1 MTENQISLRLQNKV
15 TAISQGKQ
23 TTKAQCD
30 GLLSQ
35 IFLRAMEYHQW
46 PFNADNILEWALR
59 KIEFVNSVLKRKKKG
74 FLFLNPIS
82 IFFLINFF
90 IQITKQIL
98 IVFSEILIILALLG
112 RIYCF
117 VGGNI
122 SFSEAYIINDAIF
135 LSQYVYI
142 INNLDMKLHHH
153 SLFLSLSFLKYSTS
167 EKK

>member
-1 MTENQISLRLQNKV
+1 
-15 TAISQGKQ
+15 
-23 TTKAQCD
+23 
-30 GLLSQ
+30 
-35 IFLRAMEYHQW
+35 MEYHQW

-59 KIEFVNSVLKRKKKG
+59 KIEFVNSVLKRKRKG

-82 IFFLINFF
+82 IFFLINYF

-98 IVFSEILIILALLG
+98 IVFSEILIILAVLG

-122 SFSEAYIINDAIF
+122 SFSEANIINDAIF

-142 INNLDMKLHHH
+142 INNLWWN
-153 SLFLSLSFLKYSTS
+153 FIIILSFCRFLFWSTQKVKKNNAKNIIKKYNTII
-167 EKK
+167 KNDIRTNKLPIIGM